1 MAFERIGIRPAE
13 ILLPAPSVN
22 PETWACIA
30 CDQYTSEP
38 EYWQKAYETAGD
50 APSALRL
57 ILPEYDLKHG
67 EERIPAIH
75 AAMADY
81 LAKGLLVPAVENG
94 FVLCERSVPGGSRLG
109 LVCTVDLEQYSFEKG
124 SLPLI
129 RPTEQT
135 IASRLPPRLVIR
147 RGAPVELTHIMILI
161 DDPDRTVLEP
171 LRAQEDS
178 LRKLYDFDLMMNGG
192 HLRGWAVE
200 GEAGLGHVDSSL
212 NALLDTLGENP
223 LLLAVGDGNHSLA
236 TAKAYWNEIRETLPE
251 ADRENHPAR
260 YALCEIV
267 NIHDTAL
274 LFEPIHRV
282 LTGVKPVEVLAAWRD
297 YAAARGMTL
306 TSGGEGHTFTVVS
319 AGGEAQV
326 DNAMNRLL
334 DALGADP
341 LLLAVGDGNH
351 SLATAKAYWNELREG
366 LSEAER
372 ENHPARFAL
381 CEIVNIHDEALL
393 FEPIHRVVTGTG
405 AESLLADWQA
415 YAAARG
421 MTLDAAEGHAFT
433 VVSADGDTAV
443 TVGNPE
449 GAIPCETVQK
459 FLDDFLARHPGA
471 EIDYIHGEQSL
482 RTLASAPGA
491 VGFLLPEI
499 DKKSFFSDV
508 KKLGVLPRKTFSMG
522 EADEKR
528 FYMEAKEI

>member
-1 MAFERIGIRPAE
+1 MSFDRVALRPAR
-13 ILLPAPSVN
+13 ILLPAPSV
-22 PETWACIA
+22 PRETWACIA

-38 EYWQKAYETAGD
+38 EYWRKAFETAGD

-57 ILPEYDLKHG
+57 ILPEVYLK
-67 EERIPAIH
+67 ESAARIPVIH
-75 AAMADY
+75 DIMARY
-81 LAKGLLVPAVENG
+81 LREGLLTPAVDPG
-94 FVLCERSVPGGSRLG
+94 FILCERTVPSGTRLG
-109 LVCTVDLEQYSFEKG
+109 LVCAVDLEQYSFEKG
-124 SLPLI
+124 SLPLV

-147 RGAPVELTHIMILI
+147 RGAPVELTHIMVLI

-171 LRAQEDS
+171 LQAKKDS

-192 HLRGWAVE
+192 HLAADL
-200 GEAGLGHVDSSL
+200 EAVDS
-212 NALLDTLGENP
+212 
-223 LLLAVGDGNHSLA
+223 
-236 TAKAYWNEIRETLPE
+236 
-251 ADRENHPAR
+251 
-260 YALCEIV
+260 
-267 NIHDTAL
+267 
-274 LFEPIHRV
+274 
-282 LTGVKPVEVLAAWRD
+282 
-297 YAAARGMTL
+297 
-306 TSGGEGHTFTVVS
+306 
-319 AGGEAQV
+319 
-326 DNAMNRLL
+326 AMNRLL

-351 SLATAKAYWNELREG
+351 SLATAKAYWNELKEN

-393 FEPIHRVVTGTG
+393 FEPIHRVVTGTD

-421 MTLDAAEGHAFT
+421 MTLDAAEGHSFT
-433 VVSADGDTAV
+433 VVSAGGDTAV

-449 GAIPCETVQK
+449 GAIPCETIQK

>member
-124 SLPLI
+124 SLPLV

-171 LRAQEDS
+171 LQAKKDG

-192 HLRGWAVE
+192 HLKGWAVDQAE
-200 GEAGLGHVDSSL
+200 DLEAVDS
-212 NALLDTLGENP
+212 
-223 LLLAVGDGNHSLA
+223 
-236 TAKAYWNEIRETLPE
+236 
-251 ADRENHPAR
+251 
-260 YALCEIV
+260 
-267 NIHDTAL
+267 
-274 LFEPIHRV
+274 
-282 LTGVKPVEVLAAWRD
+282 
-297 YAAARGMTL
+297 
-306 TSGGEGHTFTVVS
+306 
-319 AGGEAQV
+319 
-326 DNAMNRLL
+326 AMNRLL
-334 DALGADP
+334 DSLGADP

-351 SLATAKAYWNELREG
+351 SLATAKAYWNELKQNLTE
-366 LSEAER
+366 EEQ

-393 FEPIHRVVTGTG
+393 FEPIHRVVTGTDAG
-405 AESLLADWQA
+405 ALLAGWQA
-415 YAAARG
+415 YAAERG
-421 MTLDAAEGHAFT
+421 MTLDAAEGHRFT
-433 VVSADGDTAV
+433 VVSAKGDTVV

-449 GAIPCETVQK
+449 GAIPCETIQK
-459 FLDDFLARHPGA
+459 FLDDFLSRHPEAG
-471 EIDYIHGEQSL
+471 IDFIHGEGSL
-482 RTLASAPGA
+482 RTLAAKPQT

-499 DKKSFFSDV
+499 DKHTFFKDV
-508 KKLGVLPRKTFSMG
+508 EKLGVLPRKTFSMG

-528 FYMEAKEI
+528 FYMEAKSIQE

>member
-1 MAFERIGIRPAE
+1 MSFDRVALRPARS
-13 ILLPAPSVN
+13 LLPAPSV
-22 PETWACIA
+22 PRETWACIA

-38 EYWQKAYETAGD
+38 EYWRKAFETAGD

-57 ILPEYDLKHG
+57 ILPEVYLK
-67 EERIPAIH
+67 ESAARIPVIH
-75 AAMADY
+75 ETMAQY
-81 LAKGLLVPAVENG
+81 LKDGLLASAVDPG
-94 FVLCERSVPGGSRLG
+94 FILCERTVPSGTRLG
-109 LVCTVDLEQYSFEKG
+109 LVCAVDLEQYSFEKG
-124 SLPLI
+124 SLPLV

-171 LRAQEDS
+171 LQARKDS

-192 HLRGWAVE
+192 HLKGWAVDSAE
-200 GEAGLGHVDSSL
+200 DLARVDS
-212 NALLDTLGENP
+212 
-223 LLLAVGDGNHSLA
+223 
-236 TAKAYWNEIRETLPE
+236 AK
-251 ADRENHPAR
+251 
-260 YALCEIV
+260 
-267 NIHDTAL
+267 
-274 LFEPIHRV
+274 
-282 LTGVKPVEVLAAWRD
+282 
-297 YAAARGMTL
+297 
-306 TSGGEGHTFTVVS
+306 
-319 AGGEAQV
+319 
-326 DNAMNRLL
+326 NRLL

-351 SLATAKAYWNELREG
+351 SLATAKAYWND
-366 LSEAER
+366 EAER
-372 ENHPARFAL
+372 ENHPARYAL

-405 AESLLADWQA
+405 AESLLANWQA

-459 FLDDFLARHPGA
+459 FLDDFLARHPKA

-482 RTLASAPGA
+482 RTLAAAPGA

>member
-1 MAFERIGIRPAE
+1 MSFDRVALRPAR
-13 ILLPAPSVN
+13 ILLPAPSV
-22 PETWACIA
+22 PRKTWACIA

-38 EYWQKAYETAGD
+38 EYWRKAFETAGD

-57 ILPEYDLKHG
+57 ILPEVYLK
-67 EERIPAIH
+67 ESAARIPVIH
-75 AAMADY
+75 DIMARY
-81 LAKGLLVPAVENG
+81 LREGLLTPAVDPG
-94 FVLCERSVPGGSRLG
+94 FILCERTVPSGTRLG
-109 LVCTVDLEQYSFEKG
+109 LVCAVDLEQYSFEKG
-124 SLPLI
+124 SLPLV

-147 RGAPVELTHIMILI
+147 RGAPVELTHIMVLI

-171 LRAQEDS
+171 LQAKKDS

-192 HLRGWAVE
+192 HLKGWAVDQAADL
-200 GEAGLGHVDSSL
+200 EAVDS
-212 NALLDTLGENP
+212 
-223 LLLAVGDGNHSLA
+223 
-236 TAKAYWNEIRETLPE
+236 
-251 ADRENHPAR
+251 
-260 YALCEIV
+260 
-267 NIHDTAL
+267 
-274 LFEPIHRV
+274 
-282 LTGVKPVEVLAAWRD
+282 
-297 YAAARGMTL
+297 
-306 TSGGEGHTFTVVS
+306 
-319 AGGEAQV
+319 
-326 DNAMNRLL
+326 AMNRLL

-351 SLATAKAYWNELREG
+351 SLATAKAYWNELKEN
-366 LSEAER
+366 LSEAEQ

-393 FEPIHRVVTGTG
+393 FEPIHRVVTGTD

-421 MTLDAAEGHAFT
+421 MTLDAAEGHSFT
-433 VVSADGDTAV
+433 VVSAGGDTAV

-449 GAIPCETVQK
+449 GAIPCETIQK